1 MYDNRTN
8 GNENE
13 NGYQNYGYRIDPQY
27 QPRQTYGYEQK
38 SPRKKVP
45 FAAKAAAACAMGLL
59 FGAFAMAGFYGVRA
73 AAVKLGVV
81 PQAAAQA
88 TDNTPRANYSVASG
102 TSVRDD
108 SVIDVS
114 TLNSSSTTVVT
125 DVTQV
130 VEQAMPSI
138 VSIVNKGTSQ
148 YYFYSVPSEAS
159 GSGIIIGQTDDELL
173 IVSNYHVVAEADEL
187 IVTFTDGSEA
197 EAQVKGTDASMDL
210 AVIAV
215 PVDSLSGET
224 MEAIRIAT
232 MGDSDALHIGEPAIV
247 IGNALGYGQSVTTG
261 VISALNRERNIDNNV
276 GTFIQT
282 DAAINPGNSGG
293 ALLNIN
299 GEVVG
304 INSNKIGGNVVE
316 GMGYAIPISAAK
328 PIIEELM
335 QHTTRTLVDEKARGY
350 LGITGATV
358 TAQDAF
364 YYGYPQGVYISHV
377 NENSAAEN
385 AGLQKGDILVGFD
398 GENISSM
405 EQLQR
410 LLMYYSAGTTVEL
423 EIRRPDGD
431 DFKEMTLKITLGD
444 KSVLGSVN

>member
-1 MYDNRTN
+1 MYDNETN
-8 GNENE
+8 GNESN
-13 NGYQNYGYRIDPQY
+13 YQNYGSYRIDPQY
-27 QPRQTYGYEQK
+27 QPQQAYHYEQVK
-38 SPRKKVP
+38 PKKKAS
-45 FAAKAAAACAMGLL
+45 FAGKAAIACAAGLI
-59 FGAFAMAGFYGVRA
+59 FGICAAAGFYGVRA
-73 AAVKLGVV
+73 VALRYGQAPLAVT
-81 PQAAAQA
+81 QAV
-88 TDNTPRANYSVASG
+88 NNNEGHSVASG
-102 TSVRDD
+102 TTVHDD
-108 SVIDVS
+108 SMITVP
-114 TLNSSSTTVVT
+114 TLNTSTTTVVT

-138 VSIVNKGTSQ
+138 VSIVNRGTEE
-148 YYFYSVPSEAS
+148 YYYYSVPKEGS

-173 IVSNYHVVAEADEL
+173 IVSNYHVVAQADTL
-187 IVTFTDGSEA
+187 MVTFTDGTEA

-215 PVDSLSGET
+215 PTASLSGET
-224 MEAIRIAT
+224 LDAIRIAT
-232 MGDSDALHIGEPAIV
+232 MGDSDNLHIGEPAIV

-261 VISALNRERNIDNNV
+261 VISALNRERNIDNNT

-299 GEVVG
+299 GEVIG

-335 QHTTRTLVDEKARGY
+335 QHTTRALVDEKSRGY

-358 TAQDAF
+358 TTQESF
-364 YYGYPQGVYISHV
+364 YYGYPQGVYISNV
-377 NENSAAEN
+377 NGNSPAED
-385 AGLQKGDILVGFD
+385 AGLMTGDILVGFD
-398 GENISSM
+398 GESVSSM

-423 EIRRPDGD
+423 EVKRPDGND
-431 DFKEMTLKITLGD
+431 YRDVTLKITLGD
-444 KSVLGSVN
+444 KSVLGRTN

>member
-1 MYDNRTN
+1 MYDNET
-8 GNENE
+8 GGEK

-27 QPRQTYGYEQK
+27 QPQEAYRYVQDKPKKK
-38 SPRKKVP
+38 SSFAGKAVTACVIGLFFGV
-45 FAAKAAAACAMGLL
+45 FAA
-59 FGAFAMAGFYGVRA
+59 AGFYGVNALAGRYGLLPQTTQ
-73 AAVKLGVV
+73 AVNNNAGHI
-81 PQAAAQA
+81 
-88 TDNTPRANYSVASG
+88 VASG
-102 TSVRDD
+102 TAVHDESMISVP
-108 SVIDVS
+108 

-138 VSIVNKGTSQ
+138 VSIVNHGTEE
-148 YYFYSVPSEAS
+148 YFYYSIPSDSS

-173 IVSNYHVVAEADEL
+173 IVTNYHVVAKADTL
-187 IVTFTDGSEA
+187 TVTFTDDSEA

-215 PVDSLSGET
+215 PTAALSGET
-224 MEAIRIAT
+224 LDAIRIAT
-232 MGDSDALHIGEPAIV
+232 MGDSDNLHIGEPAIV

-261 VISALNRERNIDNNV
+261 VISALNRERNLENGS
-276 GTFIQT
+276 GTYIQT

-299 GEVVG
+299 GEVIG

-335 QHTTRTLVDEKARGY
+335 QHTTRTLVDEKDRGY

-358 TAQDAF
+358 TSQEAF
-364 YYGYPQGVYISHV
+364 YYGYPQGVYISGV
-377 NENSAAEN
+377 NKNSAAED
-385 AGLQKGDILVGFD
+385 AGMQTGDILVGFD
-398 GENISSM
+398 GESITSM

-423 EIRRPDGD
+423 EVKRPDGND
-431 DFKEMTLKITLGD
+431 YRDMTLKITLGD
-444 KSVLGSVN
+444 KSVLGRTN